1 VFRNVPRS
9 GFSAIFEDRHQPAD
23 PIHSLVPLFRQRLLV
38 LKPVPHRV
46 QPLDEVSKFN
56 RARRTVSRATA
67 IAPP

>member
-1 VFRNVPRS
+1 MCPGPAFAR
-9 GFSAIFEDRHQPAD
+9 FSNHQLAD
-23 PIHSLVPLFRQRLLV
+23 PIHALVPLFRQRLLV

-67 IAPP
+67 IASS